1 MANVTGSPA
10 PTRAPRLRTPR
21 ARLQPLPPATVT
33 DSSPSPTHRLGDS
46 LEVPELASE
55 SARENGHASSNGN
68 GQSASTAPRPS
79 REQAEAAVRTLLAW
93 AGDDPGRE
101 GLLETPKRVVK
112 SYEEFFKG
120 YRMDPEEVLQKT
132 FEEVEGYDE
141 MVIVRDIALESHCEH
156 HMVPFVGRAHVGYL
170 PNKRVVGL
178 SKLARVVEVYAR
190 RLQIQ
195 EKLTAQVADTIQ
207 RVLEPKG
214 VAVVIE
220 AEHQCMTTRGVRKP
234 GSMTVTS
241 RMLGAFREDHRT
253 RKEFLSMIRGE

>member
-1 MANVTGSPA
+1 M
-10 PTRAPRLRTPR
+10 
-21 ARLQPLPPATVT
+21 
-33 DSSPSPTHRLGDS
+33 SSEAVH
-46 LEVPELASE
+46 
-55 SARENGHASSNGN
+55 ENGDGSSNCN
-68 GQSASTAPRPS
+68 GRASASVQRPT

-93 AGDDPGRE
+93 TGDDPARE

-112 SYEEFFKG
+112 AYEEFFKG
-120 YRMDPEEVLQKT
+120 YHMDPEEVLKKT

-141 MVIVRDIALESHCEH
+141 MVIVRDIPLESHCEH

-214 VAVVIE
+214 VAVVVE

>member
-1 MANVTGSPA
+1 MTE
-10 PTRAPRLRTPR
+10 
-21 ARLQPLPPATVT
+21 
-33 DSSPSPTHRLGDS
+33 SSPSSTHRLGGS
-46 LEVPELASE
+46 LEASELASE
-55 SARENGHASSNGN
+55 AVRENGHASSNGN
-68 GQSASTAPRPS
+68 GLSYPLVQRPT
-79 REQAEAAVRTLLAW
+79 REEAEAAVRTLLAW
-93 AGDDPGRE
+93 TGDDPNRE

-112 SYEEFFKG
+112 SYDEFFKG
-120 YRMDPEEVLQKT
+120 YRMDPAEVLQKT

-156 HMVPFVGRAHVGYL
+156 HMVPIVGRAHVGYL

-207 RVLEPKG
+207 RALEPKG
-214 VAVVIE
+214 VGVVIE

-253 RKEFLSMIRGE
+253 RKEFLSMIRGD